1 MFTTRE
7 KIVELLTEL
16 GQLLQDRG
24 IEGEIYLVGGG
35 AMLLGY
41 SRSTVTKDLDG
52 IYTPSEII
60 EEIADQMAAARPDL
74 ALMPGWLNSQVLPLL
89 PRVQDSGAWQALELP
104 GLTVTVASPEHLLA
118 MKARASRGVR
128 DFIDVAVLTDIL
140 QITTLNEVWEVC
152 ESVWGFDVFSP
163 ESKEALAAYLKT
175 RGIQ

>member
-1 MFTTRE
+1 MFASRE

-16 GQLLQDRG
+16 GQRLQERG

-52 IYTPSEII
+52 IYAPSEVIDQ
-60 EEIADQMAAARPDL
+60 IADQMAADRSDF
-74 ALMPGWLNSQVLPLL
+74 ALMPGWLNSQVMPLL
-89 PRVQDSGAWQALELP
+89 TRVQDSRAWQALELP
-104 GLTVTVASPEHLLA
+104 GLTVTVASPEHLIA
-118 MKARASRGVR
+118 MKARASRSIR
-128 DFIDVAVLTDIL
+128 DFVDVAVLADIL
-140 QITTLNEVWEVC
+140 QITSMNQVYEIC
-152 ESVWGFDVFSP
+152 EAVWGFDVFSP